1 MLGAAGITPRALI
14 APAAEI
20 DDIELTCVAARDRSR
35 AEQFAARHGIGT
47 VHDSYADVVTDPEID
62 AVYNPLQIS
71 GHKEWTLRALEAG
84 KHVLCE
90 KPMALNEAEAQEIAD
105 AARATGLVCA
115 EAFHYWY
122 HPVAHRMREIVQS
135 GRLGRVLSAA
145 GHFRSGVEDVPQ
157 QIRYRIELGGGS
169 TMDLGCYPLHML
181 RHIFQAEP
189 EVVSATAET
198 VHDVID
204 LTMVAELRFPGG
216 VIAHSASGM
225 KPGTPRS
232 VEINVVGD
240 AGTMRVVD
248 PLTPQ
253 RGHVIELHT
262 NFGRVVETLTLT
274 PTFTFQLRAFAN
286 AIAGG
291 APMPTDADDAV
302 ISMRVIDNIYRAA
315 GLPPLTTL
323 SAAESQS

>member
-1 MLGAAGITPRALI
+1 MTLKIGVLGAAGITPRALI
-14 APAAEI
+14 APAAAI

-71 GHKEWTLRALEAG
+71 GHREWTLRALEAG

-90 KPMALNEAEAQEIAD
+90 KPLALNEAEAQEIAD
-105 AARATGLVCA
+105 AARATGLVCV

-122 HPVAHRMREIVQS
+122 HPVARRMREIVQS

-145 GHFRSGVEDVPQ
+145 GHFRSGVDDTPQ

-189 EVVSATAET
+189 EVISATAET

-204 LTMVAELRFPGG
+204 LTMEAELHFPTDVPGG
-216 VIAHSASGM
+216 VIARSSSGM

-291 APMPTDADDAV
+291 PPMPTDADDGV

-315 GLPPLTTL
+315 GLPPR
-323 SAAESQS
+323 